1 MILIGYRLPRWA
13 IMITHPHI
21 TKALLGRTLLVL
33 VVIFIIIGQSH
44 FHEIMIINHH
54 KCIHMLIFHQ
64 FHYIPLYSIRLNWGK
79 GLLWIIGIH
88 HFTSLYI
95 YTSLS
100 YSRYGWLVIGGGSSI
115 GKWGDIS
122 IIIHH
127 YTSFIQGIGGL
138 INWSQLSDNP
148 SSIGNLMINT
158 LW

>member
-1 MILIGYRLPRWA
+1 
-13 IMITHPHI
+13 MITHPHI

-95 YTSLS
+95 YIHIIELFKIRLIGYWGGVHQLVNGGIYQSL
-100 YSRYGWLVIGGGSSI
+100 YIT
-115 GKWGDIS
+115 
-122 IIIHH
+122 IHH
-127 YTSFIQGIGGL
+127 SFKVLGGL